1 MREVHATEPSDGN
14 TFSTDKDETWECEH
28 SSKHR
33 VEIADCDDFAK
44 NPLPCSFCDNNA
56 LDGSELKRAFVCD
69 KCGATIC
76 DDFNVYNSNSDKD
89 SDIGEE

>member
-1 MREVHATEPSDGN
+1 MREVHATELSDGN
-14 TFSTDKDETWECEH
+14 TFSTDKNEIGECEH

-33 VEIADCDDFAK
+33 VEIADCYDFAK
-44 NPLPCSFCDNNA
+44 NSLPCSFCDNNA
-56 LDGSELKRAFVCD
+56 LNSSELKRAFVCD

-76 DDFNVYNSNSDKD
+76 DAFNVYNSDYDKY